1 MTLATWGLVVLTFA
15 AVVITYKGYEDS
27 VEMNRRTTA
36 AQAHAFAVSILQDY
50 MRLAVEHPELASKYE
65 KHPTTDRR
73 LWFASHAYSS
83 AEAIYNLTR
92 GEAPWDSTVAGMI
105 DTHALLV
112 TSGAYY
118 CHDYSPGFDSFVHH
132 VLQTRYHCTP

>member
-1 MTLATWGLVVLTFA
+1 MTVATWGLVIFA
-15 AVVITYKGYEDS
+15 FLAYRDAAET
-27 VEMNRRTTA
+27 NRKASA
-36 AQAHAFAVSILQDY
+36 AQAHAVAVSILQDY

-65 KHPTTDRR
+65 KHPTADRQ

-83 AEAIYNLTR
+83 AEAIYNLTH
-92 GEAPWDSTVAGMI
+92 GEAPWDSTVAGII

-112 TSGAYY
+112 TSGEYY

-132 VLQTRYHCTP
+132 VLQTRYHCAA